1 MNTKL
6 ILTSSSILM
15 AIAGLAASFI
25 PNEILTYFGYYS
37 TGFEPL
43 VIQVIGSLYFGFA
56 MMNWMARDFI
66 IGGIY
71 ARPIA
76 MGNFVHFLIAG
87 LALVKV
93 TFSSPGFPV
102 LWIVT
107 IVYAIFALL
116 FYLIAFRHP
125 KTEN

>member
-6 ILTSSSILM
+6 ILISSSLVM
-15 AIAGLAASFI
+15 GIAGLAASFF
-25 PNEILTYFGYYS
+25 PKEILLYLGYPS
-37 TGFEPL
+37 AGFEHL
-43 VIQVIGSLYFGFA
+43 LIQVMGALYFGFA

-76 MGNFVHFLIAG
+76 MGNFVHFLVAG
-87 LALVKV
+87 LALIKGA
-93 TFSSPGFPV
+93 FSISNSPV
-102 LWIVT
+102 LWVAAGIYSV
-107 IVYAIFALL
+107 FALL